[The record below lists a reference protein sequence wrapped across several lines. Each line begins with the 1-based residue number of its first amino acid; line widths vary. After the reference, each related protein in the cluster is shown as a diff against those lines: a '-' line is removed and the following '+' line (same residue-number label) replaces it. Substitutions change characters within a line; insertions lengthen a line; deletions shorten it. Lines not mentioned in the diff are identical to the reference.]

1 MWMSEVE
8 MNVWMRGLEASL
20 IAPQAA
26 SMSALW
32 VRARPHTTGPSTS
45 RAMAWT
51 ASKSPGAVTG
61 KPASITST
69 RSRASCWAIS
79 TFSCVFSEMPGD
91 CSPSLSVVS
100 KMWTRSWSGVDPG
113 PLMAFLLRVETQMTL
128 SVAALAPPSVTPP
141 AGGGEG
147 GAPGSCGTKSSSAG
161 TLAHTL
167 NLTSGEPPVDAARI
181 QARAVVKVAAISLA
195 VIAAALLLAI
205 IVLHV
210 RTEIRWLF
218 AALFLAL
225 AMNPAVDRVEGLR
238 IRGHRIFPR
247 WLAILVVYVLVLALF
262 VFLILQVVPPIIREF
277 EHLGSKVPGYV
288 HDFRQ
293 WANQNQQFQEL
304 NHKYN
309 ITLTLSQQASTIPS
323 KLGGAASDIQTITVS
338 ILEHLL
344 AAITILALTF
354 FLLLDGRQQGERA
367 LSRMEP
373 ETATRWRRIAT
384 RIAGVVKSYVSV
396 NLLLAIAA
404 GVFTWLSLEL
414 LGVDL
419 AVTMGVIVG
428 FLDLVAL
435 IGWVALFLV
444 YQQVQDRVIQPLL
457 YKSAVRVH
465 PAVAIMAILVGGE
478 LAGILG
484 ALLAI
489 PTAATIGVL
498 IDETLRWRRET
509 SGQTGSQPADSGP
522 SGAAQPEPAAD

>member
-1 MWMSEVE
+1 VE
-8 MNVWMRGLEASL
+8 
-20 IAPQAA
+20 
-26 SMSALW
+26 
-32 VRARPHTTGPSTS
+32 
-45 RAMAWT
+45 
-51 ASKSPGAVTG
+51 
-61 KPASITST
+61 
-69 RSRASCWAIS
+69 
-79 TFSCVFSEMPGD
+79 
-91 CSPSLSVVS
+91 
-100 KMWTRSWSGVDPG
+100 
-113 PLMAFLLRVETQMTL
+113 
-128 SVAALAPPSVTPP
+128 
-141 AGGGEG
+141 
-147 GAPGSCGTKSSSAG
+147 
-161 TLAHTL
+161 
-167 NLTSGEPPVDAARI
+167 AARI
-181 QARAVVKVAAISLA
+181 QARAVVKVAAISLV

-225 AMNPAVDRVEGLR
+225 AMNPAVDRVESLR

-354 FLLLDGRQQGERA
+354 FLLLDGRQQGERL
-367 LSRMEP
+367 LSRMPAEN
-373 ETATRWRRIAT
+373 ATRWRRIAT

-428 FLDLVAL
+428 FLDLVPLIGFTVGGFFVAIVAAFHNFPGAL
-435 IGWVALFLV
+435 IVWMALFLV

-457 YKSAVRVH
+457 YKNAVRVH
-465 PAVAIMAILVGGE
+465 PAVAIIAILVGGE

-509 SGQTGSQPADSGP
+509 SGQTESQPADSAS

>member
-1 MWMSEVE
+1 ME
-8 MNVWMRGLEASL
+8 
-20 IAPQAA
+20 
-26 SMSALW
+26 
-32 VRARPHTTGPSTS
+32 
-45 RAMAWT
+45 
-51 ASKSPGAVTG
+51 
-61 KPASITST
+61 
-69 RSRASCWAIS
+69 
-79 TFSCVFSEMPGD
+79 
-91 CSPSLSVVS
+91 
-100 KMWTRSWSGVDPG
+100 
-113 PLMAFLLRVETQMTL
+113 
-128 SVAALAPPSVTPP
+128 
-141 AGGGEG
+141 
-147 GAPGSCGTKSSSAG
+147 
-161 TLAHTL
+161 
-167 NLTSGEPPVDAARI
+167 AARI
-181 QARAVVKVAAISLA
+181 QARAVVKVAAISLV

-225 AMNPAVDRVEGLR
+225 AMNPAVDRVESLR
-238 IRGHRIFPR
+238 VRGHRIFPR

-323 KLGGAASDIQTITVS
+323 KLGGAASDVQTITVS

-354 FLLLDGRQQGERA
+354 FLLLDGRQQGERM
-367 LSRMEP
+367 LSRMQP
-373 ETATRWRRIAT
+373 ENATRWRRIAT

-428 FLDLVAL
+428 FLDLVPLIGFTVGGFFVAIVAAFHNFPGAL
-435 IGWVALFLV
+435 IAWVALFLV
-444 YQQVQDRVIQPLL
+444 YQQLQDRVIQPLL
-457 YKSAVRVH
+457 YKNAVRVH
-465 PAVAIMAILVGGE
+465 PAVAIIAILVGGE

-498 IDETLRWRRET
+498 IDETLRWRREA
-509 SGQTGSQPADSGP
+509 SDQTASQPADSGP

>member
-1 MWMSEVE
+1 M
-8 MNVWMRGLEASL
+8 
-20 IAPQAA
+20 
-26 SMSALW
+26 
-32 VRARPHTTGPSTS
+32 
-45 RAMAWT
+45 
-51 ASKSPGAVTG
+51 
-61 KPASITST
+61 
-69 RSRASCWAIS
+69 
-79 TFSCVFSEMPGD
+79 
-91 CSPSLSVVS
+91 
-100 KMWTRSWSGVDPG
+100 
-113 PLMAFLLRVETQMTL
+113 
-128 SVAALAPPSVTPP
+128 
-141 AGGGEG
+141 
-147 GAPGSCGTKSSSAG
+147 
-161 TLAHTL
+161 
-167 NLTSGEPPVDAARI
+167 DAARI

-195 VIAAALLLAI
+195 VIAGALLLAI

-210 RTEIRWLF
+210 RTEIRWVF

-225 AMNPAVDRVEGLR
+225 AMNPAVDRVESLR
-238 IRGHRIFPR
+238 VRGHRIFPR
-247 WLAILVVYVLVLALF
+247 WLAILVVYVIVLALF
-262 VFLILQVVPPIIREF
+262 VFLVLQVVPPIIKEF

-288 HDFRQ
+288 RDFRQ

-309 ITLTLSQQASTIPS
+309 ITLTLTQQASTIPS
-323 KLGGAASDIQTITVS
+323 KLGGAASDVQTITVS

-354 FLLLDGRQQGERA
+354 FLLLDGRQQGERL
-367 LSRMEP
+367 LSRMQP
-373 ETATRWRRIAT
+373 DAATRWRRIAA

-428 FLDLVAL
+428 FLDLVPLVGFTVGGFFVAIVAAFHNFPEAL
-435 IGWVALFLV
+435 IVWAVLFVV

-457 YKSAVRVH
+457 YKNAVRVH
-465 PAVAIMAILVGGE
+465 PAVAIIAILVGGE

-509 SGQTGSQPADSGP
+509 GGEAESPQPGSGA
-522 SGAAQPEPAAD
+522 AAQPEPAAD

>member
-1 MWMSEVE
+1 M
-8 MNVWMRGLEASL
+8 
-20 IAPQAA
+20 
-26 SMSALW
+26 
-32 VRARPHTTGPSTS
+32 
-45 RAMAWT
+45 
-51 ASKSPGAVTG
+51 
-61 KPASITST
+61 
-69 RSRASCWAIS
+69 
-79 TFSCVFSEMPGD
+79 
-91 CSPSLSVVS
+91 
-100 KMWTRSWSGVDPG
+100 
-113 PLMAFLLRVETQMTL
+113 
-128 SVAALAPPSVTPP
+128 
-141 AGGGEG
+141 
-147 GAPGSCGTKSSSAG
+147 
-161 TLAHTL
+161 
-167 NLTSGEPPVDAARI
+167 DAARI

-205 IVLHV
+205 VVLHV
-210 RTEIRWLF
+210 RTEIRWVF

-225 AMNPAVDRVEGLR
+225 AMNPAVDRVESLR
-238 IRGHRIFPR
+238 LRGHRIFPR
-247 WLAILVVYVLVLALF
+247 WLAILVVYVAVLALF

-288 HDFRQ
+288 HDFRR

-354 FLLLDGRQQGERA
+354 FLLLDGRQQGERL
-367 LSRMEP
+367 LSRMQP
-373 ETATRWRRIAT
+373 ENATRWRRIAT

-428 FLDLVAL
+428 FLDLVPL
-435 IGWVALFLV
+435 IGFTVGGFFVAIVAAFHDFPGALLAWLALFLV